1 MRQRSLIFSWI
12 KPYCEAI
19 PAMNVPVLL
28 LYSNAI
34 NKKSYLEPMGYVF
47 SEFHEV

>member
-1 MRQRSLIFSWI
+1 
-12 KPYCEAI
+12 
-19 PAMNVPVLL
+19 MNVPVLL